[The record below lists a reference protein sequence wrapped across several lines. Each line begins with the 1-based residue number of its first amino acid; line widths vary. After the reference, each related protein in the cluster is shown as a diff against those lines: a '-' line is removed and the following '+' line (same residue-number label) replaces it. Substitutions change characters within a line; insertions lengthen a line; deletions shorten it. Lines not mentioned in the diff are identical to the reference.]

1 MYRSPDTP
9 EAVKR
14 MQQKIWMDKTIQERI
29 TLSLQMIDDARSMQI
44 HGLKMRHPHWTDEDV
59 RIYRL
64 KRMMK
69 TYPSLSWLEPIIKD
83 LEAQNTPKYWG
94 GISQISTTAFYTNY
108 SEFYKLHEFLFKRE
122 RFTKS

>member
-29 TLSLQMIDDARSMQI
+29 TLSMQMIDDARSMQT
-44 HGLKMRHPHWTDEDV
+44 HGLKMRNPHWTDEDI

-69 TYPSLSWLEPIIKD
+69 NYPSLTWLDPIIQQ
-83 LEAQNTPKYWG
+83 LEAKNRPNTEGAKF
-94 GISQISTTAFYTNY
+94 QISDSKFQA
-108 SEFYKLHEFLFKRE
+108 
-122 RFTKS
+122 

>member
-83 LEAQNTPKYWG
+83 LEAQNTPKY
-94 GISQISTTAFYTNY
+94 
-108 SEFYKLHEFLFKRE
+108 
-122 RFTKS
+122 